1 MKIHVINKCFTV
13 TDQNTEIILDCKI
26 ITNLIIK
33 SDEIIKT
40 LTRLNID
47 PETLTFQVKATAYL
61 KSGDTFNEEVGQRIA
76 ESKAMVKVFYKLAIM
91 NMELRDIVDKELF
104 LSVDKYLW
112 ALVSEKKHFTKL
124 ANDPSTSS

>member
-61 KSGDTFNEEVGQRIA
+61 KPGDTFNEEVGQRIA
-76 ESKAMVKVFYKLAIM
+76 ESKAMAKVFHKLAIM
-91 NMELRDIVDKELF
+91 NIEIRDIVSEELF
-104 LSVDKYLW
+104 SGDKYLW